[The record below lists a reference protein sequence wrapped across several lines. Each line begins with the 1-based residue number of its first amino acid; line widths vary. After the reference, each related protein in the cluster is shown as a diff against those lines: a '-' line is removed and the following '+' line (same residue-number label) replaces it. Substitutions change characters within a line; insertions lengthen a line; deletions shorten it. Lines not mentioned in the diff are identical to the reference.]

1 MWGTLFSLTNVI
13 ALIGWALL
21 VAAPRKPLV
30 HSVILYLC
38 TALLCLIYAA
48 LFALVLSGAVDPH
61 QVPGAVAGA
70 GAISFTT
77 IPGVRGFFASDG
89 GVVIGWTHYLA
100 FDLFTGLW
108 IARDGDNKGFSRITQ
123 APFLLVTLLAGP
135 VGLLA
140 WLVVRE
146 RRARA
151 TGRG

>member
-1 MWGTLFSLTNVI
+1 MWSTLFSLTNVI

-38 TALLCLIYAA
+38 VALLCLIYTA
-48 LFALVLSGAVDPH
+48 LFALVLAGAVDPH
-61 QVPGAVAGA
+61 RVVAAGAGA
-70 GAISFTT
+70 GAIDFTT
-77 IPGVRGFFASDG
+77 IAGVRDFFASDG

-123 APFLLVTLLAGP
+123 APFLLVTLLVGP

-140 WLVVRE
+140 WLVMRE
-146 RRARA
+146 RRART